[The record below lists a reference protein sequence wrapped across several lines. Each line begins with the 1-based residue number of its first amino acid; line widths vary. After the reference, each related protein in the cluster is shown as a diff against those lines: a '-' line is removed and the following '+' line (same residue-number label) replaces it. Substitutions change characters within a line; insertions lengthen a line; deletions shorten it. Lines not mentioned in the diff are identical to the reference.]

1 MSYSAIGLMSII
13 NLKES
18 RTNERI
24 DKLNSEIDKLKK
36 RIEIIEIEKQKDKK

>member
-1 MSYSAIGLMSII
+1 MSYSAEGLMSII

-18 RTNERI
+18 RTTEMIN
-24 DKLNSEIDKLKK
+24 KLNSEIDKLKK